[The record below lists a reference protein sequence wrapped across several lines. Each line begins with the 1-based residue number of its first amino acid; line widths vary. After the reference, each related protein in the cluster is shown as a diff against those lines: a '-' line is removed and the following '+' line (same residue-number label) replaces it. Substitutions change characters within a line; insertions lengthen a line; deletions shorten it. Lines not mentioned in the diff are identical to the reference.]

1 MEAKYSIKVI
11 SNSCG
16 VLPHTLRVWEQRY
29 GVFNPERSDGGQRLY
44 SDEDL
49 KKAKLLSYLI
59 GKGHTISKLAGFS
72 LDQLE
77 GLTEVFSDQR
87 LESQNLQIGEHL
99 NKSLLKHL
107 KKFELKEVTQELQF
121 IRMTKSAKDFI
132 FQVVLP
138 VMREIGF
145 MVAKGDLSVTQEH
158 IISTLVRE
166 QISQI
171 HLPNIGS
178 REREMAFA
186 TPEGN
191 LHELSILIGEVLSRC
206 NRVPT
211 RYLGPAHPADC
222 LAMAL
227 NAMKSPYLVL
237 GTVSSD
243 LWNYDKQI
251 LPFLKTLD
259 NHLNYPLSVYL
270 GGGKEMEFPVYKNI
284 KSVIPLATFEDFDVI
299 LEKEI

>member
-1 MEAKYSIKVI
+1 MVGKYSIKVI

-29 GVFNPERSDGGQRLY
+29 GVFVPDRSEGGQRLY

-49 KKAKLLSYLI
+49 HKAKLLAYLI
-59 GKGHTISKLAGFS
+59 DKGHTISKLAGFS
-72 LDQLE
+72 VDELEKMRELFSKSQSAHMNERVGEQL
-77 GLTEVFSDQR
+77 TQ
-87 LESQNLQIGEHL
+87 
-99 NKSLLKHL
+99 KLLKHL
-107 KKFELKEVTQELQF
+107 KKFELKDVTNELQY
-121 IRMTKSAKDFI
+121 IRLNKSAKDFI
-132 FQVVLP
+132 FKVVLP
-138 VMREIGF
+138 VMREIGL
-145 MVAKGDLSVTQEH
+145 MVAKGELSVTQEH

-171 HLPNIGS
+171 NLPNIGTKS
-178 REREMAFA
+178 KEMAFA

-222 LAMAL
+222 LAQAL
-227 NAMKSPYLVL
+227 NAMKTPNLVL

-243 LWNYDKQI
+243 LWDYNTQMI
-251 LPFLKTLD
+251 PFLKELD
-259 NHLNYPLSVYL
+259 HHLEYSLNVYL
-270 GGGKEMEFPVYKNI
+270 GGGLEIDFPKFKNLKEVM
-284 KSVIPLATFEDFDVI
+284 PLSTFEEFDSI
-299 LEKEI
+299 LEREI

>member
-1 MEAKYSIKVI
+1 MDTKYSIKVI
-11 SNSCG
+11 SDICG

-29 GVFNPERSDGGQRLY
+29 GVFRPERYDGGQRLY

-59 GKGHTISKLAGFS
+59 GKGHTISKLAVHS
-72 LDQLE
+72 VEELE
-77 GLTEVFSDQR
+77 GLSESFTESNAE
-87 LESQNLQIGEHL
+87 LQNLQVGIEL

-222 LAMAL
+222 LAVAL
-227 NAMKSPYLVL
+227 NAIKSPYLVL

-243 LWNYDKQI
+243 LWDYDKQI

-259 NHLNYPLSVYL
+259 NHLNYSLSVYL
-270 GGGKEMEFPVYKNI
+270 GGGKEIEFPVYKNI
-284 KSVIPLATFEDFDVI
+284 KSVTPLGTFEDFDAI